1 MVRKVTLANGVRI
14 LTEEIPYV
22 RSAAVGIWVDVGSR
36 DENERLNGASHFIE
50 HMMFKGTGKRTA
62 KDIAEALDAVGGQLN
77 AFTTKE
83 YTCYYARIL
92 DEHFGLAVD
101 VLTDMLFNSSFR
113 EEDVER
119 EKNVIVEEI
128 KMYEDAPDELVHDVF
143 ASTLWM
149 GHVLGRPVIGN
160 AGVVKDMCREDL
172 LAFYRDHYLD
182 GGMVIA
188 AAGNIRHEDVVEQL
202 QGTFGNLPAAA
213 RVRRL
218 DTPTPCPTVN
228 FKAKDTEQV
237 HLVLGTQGLPFGDER
252 IYQIQVLNTVL
263 GGGISSRLFQQI
275 REDRGLVYNIYS
287 YHSSYHDTGVFCIYC
302 ALSGHNVNTVLELVM
317 AEIDKLRREPVDR
330 DELKRAKDQIKGNFL
345 LNLESVNTRLT
356 RLGKSEL
363 YLGKIVPPDEV
374 VRKVEAVTAEQV
386 QDLARKLLRPDA
398 FCLASVGAWEDGRF
412 WQEALGR
419 LL

>member
-1 MVRKVTLANGVRI
+1 MVRKVTLENGVRI

-22 RSAAVGIWVDVGSR
+22 RSAALGIWVDVGSR

-50 HMMFKGTGKRTA
+50 HMMFKGTSKRTA

-83 YTCYYARIL
+83 YTCYYARVL

-113 EEDVER
+113 EEDIER

-143 ASTLWM
+143 ASTLWK

-160 AGVVKDMCREDL
+160 ADVVRDICREDL
-172 LAFYRDHYLD
+172 LSFYRSHYLD
-182 GGMVIA
+182 GRMVIA
-188 AAGNIRHEDVVEQL
+188 AAGNISHEEVVAQL
-202 QGTFGNLPAAA
+202 EGTFRNLSATA
-213 RVRRL
+213 RVRQL
-218 DTPTPCPTVN
+218 DTPTPSPTVN

-237 HLVLGTQGLPFGDER
+237 HLVMGTQGLPFGDER
-252 IYQIQVLNTVL
+252 IYEIQVLNTVL
-263 GGGISSRLFQQI
+263 GGGISSRLFQKI

-287 YHSSYHDTGVFCIYC
+287 YHSSYHDTGIFCIYC
-302 ALSGHNVNTVLELVM
+302 ALSSHNVNTVLGLVM
-317 AEIDKLRREPVDR
+317 AEIENLRREPVGQ
-330 DELKRAKDQIKGNFL
+330 DELRRAKDQIKGNFL

-363 YLGKIVPPDEV
+363 YLGKIVTPDEV
-374 VRKVEAVTAEQV
+374 VQKVEAVTAEQV
-386 QDLARKLLRPDA
+386 QDLALKLLRPDA

-419 LL
+419 LS